1 MYRIIHAIYSLTR
14 DWKLD
19 FMELRLPSAALTL
32 SLSVLL
38 FLLHFFGINSKHKV
52 NFSRFSIVKL

>member
-19 FMELRLPSAALTL
+19 IMELRLPSAALSL
-32 SLSVLL
+32 SLLL
-38 FLLHFFGINSKHKV
+38 FFGINSKHKV

>member
-19 FMELRLPSAALTL
+19 IMELRLPSAALALSPSLSWGSTL
-32 SLSVLL
+32 STKSTSLGSQL
-38 FLLHFFGINSKHKV
+38 
-52 NFSRFSIVKL
+52 

>member
-19 FMELRLPSAALTL
+19 IMELRLPSAALTL
-32 SLSVLL
+32 SLCLTLSPSLL
-38 FLLHFFGINSKHKV
+38 RDQL
-52 NFSRFSIVKL
+52 